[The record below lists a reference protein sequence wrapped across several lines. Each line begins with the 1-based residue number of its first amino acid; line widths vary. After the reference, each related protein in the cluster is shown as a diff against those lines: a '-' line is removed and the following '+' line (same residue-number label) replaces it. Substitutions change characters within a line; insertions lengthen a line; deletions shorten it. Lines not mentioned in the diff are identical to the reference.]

1 MKKVFLLVS
10 LLLFFSSCQVAER
23 LAIVNC
29 KYSFLNIVPE
39 RIGITSLDLKLTIQV
54 DNPNPVTVTLD
65 KLGFDFFVNDSRVF
79 TGEMRNRLTVSTG
92 GTAIIEHIVR
102 LSYLRTGIAIVRAIK
117 RKEAY
122 YFLRGR
128 ATYNT
133 KFGRFTFPVRIT
145 LGKNKKIIMFTS

>member
-1 MKKVFLLVS
+1 MKKVFLLAS
-10 LLLFFSSCQVAER
+10 ILLFLSSCQVAER

-39 RIGITSLDLKLTIQV
+39 RVGITSMDLKLTIQV
-54 DNPNPVTVTLD
+54 NNPNPVNVSLER
-65 KLGFDFFVNDSRVF
+65 LGFDLFVNDSRVF
-79 TGEMRNRLTVSTG
+79 TGEMRNRLIVPAG
-92 GTAIIEHIVR
+92 ETAVIEHIVH

-128 ATYNT
+128 ATYDT
-133 KFGRFTFPVRIT
+133 KFGRFTFPVKIT
-145 LGKNKKIIMFTS
+145 SGEIK